1 MSDPGSSPRSI
12 EETDPTLPDA
22 APFLELVSI
31 SKTYPGV
38 VALRDV
44 SLFVAPGEVIG
55 LIGENGAG
63 KSTLMRVLGGVVA
76 PTKGMIR
83 IDGAESA
90 SLNVNQATAAGIA
103 FVHQELNLF
112 DNLDVAA
119 NVFIGREPR
128 WGGPLQFVDR
138 KAMHG
143 RVQPLPDRLDVDFR
157 PETPGSE
164 LSFAQQQLLEI
175 AKALSFDARLVI
187 MDVLI
192 NGTTITE

>member
-1 MSDPGSSPRSI
+1 MGDPGSSLRSI
-12 EETDPTLPDA
+12 EETHPTLPDA

-44 SLFVAPGEVIG
+44 SLSVAPGEVIG

-90 SLNVNQATAAGIA
+90 SLDVNEATARPWRRT
-103 FVHQELNLF
+103 
-112 DNLDVAA
+112 
-119 NVFIGREPR
+119 GR
-128 WGGPLQFVDR
+128 GC
-138 KAMHG
+138 
-143 RVQPLPDRLDVDFR
+143 
-157 PETPGSE
+157 
-164 LSFAQQQLLEI
+164 
-175 AKALSFDARLVI
+175 
-187 MDVLI
+187 
-192 NGTTITE
+192 